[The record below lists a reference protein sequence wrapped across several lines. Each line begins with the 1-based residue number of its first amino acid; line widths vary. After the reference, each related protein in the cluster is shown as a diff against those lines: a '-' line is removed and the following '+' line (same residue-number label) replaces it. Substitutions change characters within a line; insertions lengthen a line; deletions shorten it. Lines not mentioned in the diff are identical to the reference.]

1 MRTRI
6 FLRFPFFLVSS
17 FTFAESS
24 ESSVTNRCD
33 SILQRVQTS
42 CSGGITGGLALA
54 INYLHLLKV
63 AFSASS

>member
-42 CSGGITGGLALA
+42 CSGGDNWGACFGDQLSAL
-54 INYLHLLKV
+54 IKGC
-63 AFSASS
+63 F

>member
-42 CSGGITGGLALA
+42 CSGGLALA